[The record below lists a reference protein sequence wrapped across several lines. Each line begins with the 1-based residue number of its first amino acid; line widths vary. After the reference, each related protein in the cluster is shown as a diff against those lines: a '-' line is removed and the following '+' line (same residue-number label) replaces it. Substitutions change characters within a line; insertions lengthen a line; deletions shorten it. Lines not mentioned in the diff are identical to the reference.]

1 MKKSFYF
8 QLLLVILFLV
18 ILYKA
23 RIVIIT
29 SLIGVGLAVLMS
41 PILDLLQKWIR
52 LRRSF
57 CALILI
63 LAVLVIIAIIGGL
76 IGWLV
81 FDQVNL
87 LIADIPRL
95 SAKLRAEIEGVFDR
109 FPWLLERIKGID
121 FAESLQGMGQYFFG
135 GIQLGFVV
143 AGGIIF
149 AVFIGIYLAIA
160 ADFYFR
166 GTIRAFPPRYRDRV
180 EDLLVKC
187 ARVVRIW
194 FRAQLLDMAIIGAI
208 TAIGLLIVGVQFWA
222 VFGLL
227 TALFGIIPYVGV
239 ILVVVIASL
248 ITLASDPGQIPWV
261 LLVFLITQ
269 QIEGNLILPWV
280 MKGQV
285 EIPEAILVI
294 LMLFFGFWFGLLGVF
309 IAPPLVA
316 VIICLYRNL
325 YLPAIERCNLPATN
339 ETTGLEL

>member
-1 MKKSFYF
+1 MKKNIYF
-8 QLLLVILFLV
+8 QLLLVVLFLV

-29 SLIGVGLAVLMS
+29 SLIGIGLGVLIS
-41 PILDLLQKWIR
+41 PVLDLLQKWIK

-57 CALILI
+57 CALIFI
-63 LAVLVIIAIIGGL
+63 LAVLVCMAIIGAL
-76 IGWLV
+76 AGWLV
-81 FDQVNL
+81 FDQVNQ
-87 LIADIPRL
+87 LIADMPQL

-109 FPWLLERIKGID
+109 FPWLLDRIKGID
-121 FAESLQGMGQYFFG
+121 FAESLQGIGQYLFG

-143 AGGIIF
+143 VGGVTF
-149 AVFIGIYLAIA
+149 ALFIGIYLAIA

-166 GTIRAFPPRYRDRV
+166 GTIRAFPPQYRERV

-187 ARVVRIW
+187 ARVVRVW

-208 TAIGLLIVGVQFWA
+208 TAIGLLIAGVKFWA

-239 ILVVVIASL
+239 IVVVVIVSL
-248 ITLASDPGQIPWV
+248 ITLASDPGQVPWV

-269 QIEGNLILPWV
+269 QIEGNLVLPWV

-285 EIPEAILVI
+285 EVPEAILVI
-294 LMLFFGFWFGLLGVF
+294 MMLFFGFWFGLLGVF

-316 VIICLYRNL
+316 VMICLYRNL
-325 YLPAIERCNLPATN
+325 YLPAIETCHLPVAN
-339 ETTGLEL
+339 ETPDLER